1 MSNMSKVLTK
11 EAPSIEE
18 AKALIVEELGIS
30 AEKIAF
36 TVLREPSKRVLGLF
50 GGQTA
55 LVKGE
60 VTAEQPSAAAAAY
73 LTDVLHAMG
82 AKEFTVTVQENENGC
97 LISLDGE
104 DLGFIIGRRGDT
116 LDALQYLAGL
126 IANRVDNAFYRVTL
140 DIGNYREKREQSL
153 TGLAKRLGEQT
164 ARTGRRHSLE
174 PMNPYERRIIHT
186 AVQGMEGVVSWSVGS
201 EPNRHVIIGPSDDNP
216 NKDRAERE
224 RSRGGRGGRGG
235 KGDRS
240 GDRSGQRSG
249 GDRSFGERRRGNG
262 GGSRSGRG
270 GRDDRRDDYQIT
282 APERPVRQ
290 FISRT
295 EHLSM
300 AEDVTP
306 PSRTESEK
314 EDNATLYGRIDL

>member
-11 EAPSIEE
+11 EATSIEE
-18 AKALIVEELGIS
+18 AKALIVEELGVP

-82 AKEFTVTVQENENGC
+82 AKDFTVTVQENENGC

-174 PMNPYERRIIHT
+174 PMNPYERRVLHAT
-186 AVQGMEGVVSWSVGS
+186 LQNNPYVTTYSEGE
-201 EPNRHVIIGPSDDNP
+201 EPNRRVVIAP
-216 NKDRAERE
+216 KKREER
-224 RSRGGRGGRGG
+224 
-235 KGDRS
+235 
-240 GDRSGQRSG
+240 
-249 GDRSFGERRRGNG
+249 
-262 GGSRSGRG
+262 
-270 GRDDRRDDYQIT
+270 
-282 APERPVRQ
+282 
-290 FISRT
+290 
-295 EHLSM
+295 
-300 AEDVTP
+300 
-306 PSRTESEK
+306 
-314 EDNATLYGRIDL
+314 